1 MGIEQ
6 NGRTLRLVPAQSHA
20 AYMSTRPCNCAPS
33 AMTNRGAARAPS
45 TEPVSPIRT
54 SSLAWMLPFTLPRTK
69 TDFADNCALT
79 LSVRPTE
86 PGSGSPG
93 RPAES
98 NAIRALIGREMGYGD
113 ALEHAVGQEFRAR
126 CQHARLPVRTPRI
139 APRPRESPGRR
150 GGRAGRAL
158 GTVGRVEV
166 AVDDKHADRNHRAPK
181 NPGYGRNGRR
191 ELLAPNR
198 YGKSSR
204 RVATLGCGDL
214 QAS

>member
-33 AMTNRGAARAPS
+33 AMTNRGAAIAPS

-113 ALEHAVGQEFRAR
+113 ALEHAVARNSARDANMRGFRSELHVTASHGR
-126 CQHARLPVRTPRI
+126 QDPDFPRI
-139 APRPRESPGRR
+139 S
-150 GGRAGRAL
+150 
-158 GTVGRVEV
+158 
-166 AVDDKHADRNHRAPK
+166 
-181 NPGYGRNGRR
+181 
-191 ELLAPNR
+191 
-198 YGKSSR
+198 
-204 RVATLGCGDL
+204 
-214 QAS
+214 